1 MPATIDTVPL
11 FPALAAELLG
21 FLRDLQPADWE
32 RATVLPT
39 WRVRDIAAHLLDTA
53 LRRLSGGRDGYRPH
67 APGPAITGP
76 ADLAR
81 YVTSVADGWVAAL
94 HAVSPAVLTDLLA
107 HVEPQLHAYFA
118 SLDPVARARIGV
130 PWAGEA
136 RSAVWFDV
144 AREYTE
150 RWHHQMQIR
159 EAFGDRAIQSRELYA
174 PVIATF
180 MRALPFHY
188 RGVPA
193 VEGAAVMVEIS
204 GAAGGRWYIAR
215 SGDGWFPAAPRPAA
229 ASARIAQ
236 EAAWKIFTHFGA
248 GTVAPSDV
256 SLDGDPVLARHI
268 LSMTCII
275 V

>member
-1 MPATIDTVPL
+1 MSAIIDTVAL
-11 FPALAAELLG
+11 FPHLAAELLR
-21 FLRDLQPADWE
+21 FLRDLEPADWE
-32 RATVLPT
+32 KATVLPT

-53 LRRLSGGRDGYRPH
+53 LRRLSGGRDGYRPDG
-67 APGPAITGP
+67 PGPAITGP

-81 YVTSVADGWVAAL
+81 YVTSLADGWVAAVR
-94 HAVSPAVLTDLLA
+94 AVSPAVLVDLIA
-107 HVEPQLHAYFA
+107 HVEPQLHAHFA
-118 SLDPVARARIGV
+118 SLEPMALARIGV

-159 EAFGDRAIQSRELYA
+159 EAFGDRSIQGRELYA
-174 PVIATF
+174 PVLETF
-180 MRALPFHY
+180 MRALSFHY

-193 VEGAAVMVEIS
+193 TEGAAVLVEIA
-204 GAAGGRWYIAR
+204 GPAGGRWYIAR
-215 SGDGWFPAAPRPAA
+215 GRDGWDPVPPGPVA
-229 ASARIAQ
+229 ASARIVQ
-236 EAAWKIFTHFGA
+236 EAAWKIFTRFGA
-248 GTVAPSDV
+248 GSVPSSDV
-256 SLDGDPVLARHI
+256 TLDGDAVLARHV